1 MDPPHKYQ
9 LWIPARPMPRAE
21 NFQRVVPEAWGSEQA
36 APRGSCSASSIPT
49 VEPTDDMEEF
59 RRKYPGRPYHDM
71 ENTRF
76 ADILRTEKIGVV
88 RSGYFKR
95 CLGQPSRLC
104 RSQKYDKYPKAMP
117 FQDRVN
123 IPREEFISGD
133 EVMAQWKQHGA
144 YFLVIFSY
152 SWIVVSCV
160 LRVLEYGFAAE
171 LFI

>member
-1 MDPPHKYQ
+1 
-9 LWIPARPMPRAE
+9 MPRAE

-59 RRKYPGRPYHDM
+59 RRKYPGRPYHDT

-95 CLGQPSRLC
+95 CLGPPSRLC
-104 RSQKYDKYPKAMP
+104 RCQKYDKYPKAMP

-144 YFLVIFSY
+144 YFLAIFSY

-160 LRVLEYGFAAE
+160 LRVLEYEFGIYTYYE
-171 LFI
+171 YIIDLHIL

>member
-1 MDPPHKYQ
+1 
-9 LWIPARPMPRAE
+9 MPRAE
-21 NFQRVVPEAWGSEQA
+21 NFQRVVPEAWGSPQA
-36 APRGSCSASSIPT
+36 TPRGSRCSASSIPT
-49 VEPTDDMEEF
+49 VEPTEDMEEF

-95 CLGQPSRLC
+95 CLGPPSRLC
-104 RSQKYDKYPKAMP
+104 RCQKYDRYPKAMP

-144 YFLVIFSY
+144 YFLAIFSY

-160 LRVLEYGFAAE
+160 LRVLEHEFGVEFH
-171 LFI
+171 